1 MTQVFVGPRRQL
13 FRQLLPRHKQG
24 GDASN
29 FFSEP
34 SSGAAQCRI
43 GLMFIET
50 DHEVAT
56 IHELRLL
63 DKDLRDDA

>member
-1 MTQVFVGPRRQL
+1 
-13 FRQLLPRHKQG
+13 
-24 GDASN
+24 
-29 FFSEP
+29 
-34 SSGAAQCRI
+34 
-43 GLMFIET
+43 MFIET